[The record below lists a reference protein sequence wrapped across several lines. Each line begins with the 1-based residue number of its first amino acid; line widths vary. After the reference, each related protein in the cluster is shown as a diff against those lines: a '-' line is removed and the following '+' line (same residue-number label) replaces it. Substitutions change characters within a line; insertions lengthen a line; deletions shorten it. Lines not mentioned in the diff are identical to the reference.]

1 MNHAHTRRWIVPFAA
16 LALALVALPAF
27 AQTDFS
33 GEWSALRHEDNEG
46 RGPAPDVGDYTGL
59 LINAAARQKAE
70 AWDASVLSLPERQAQ
85 PHPAQYFMYGPRP
98 SPRIEK
104 VLDPVSGDLLAY
116 TLAGTFGRADRTIWL
131 DGRPHPSEY
140 AEHTWHGFSTGE
152 WDGDTIVIT
161 TTHIKYGVVWCNGVP
176 ASPEATVTERW
187 IRYDDRLMVL
197 MHVDDPMYLD
207 EPLVRTNVLELDPS
221 QHTGRITPFESVDEV
236 VTRSTGN
243 VPHYPMGTQ
252 HRGFAQRVGLPYEVT
267 RGGSETMYPEYQ
279 ARVQELLRQL
289 ETEEGASND

>member
-1 MNHAHTRRWIVPFAA
+1 MHNVCIRRWVTSFAVLVIGASAVPAS
-16 LALALVALPAF
+16 

-33 GEWSALRHEDNEG
+33 GEWSALRHEDNED
-46 RGPAPDVGDYTGL
+46 RGPGPDLGDYTGL
-59 LINAAARQKAE
+59 PLNDAARQKAE

-152 WDGDTIVIT
+152 WDGDTLVIT
-161 TTHIKYGVVWCNGVP
+161 TTHIKYGVVRRNGVP
-176 ASPEATVTERW
+176 SSPQAVVTERW
-187 IRYDDRLMVL
+187 TRYGNRLMVL
-197 MHVDDPMYLD
+197 MHVDDPIYLD

-236 VTRSTGN
+236 LARETGN
-243 VPHYPMGTQ
+243 VPHYPLGTK
-252 HRGFAQRVGLPYEVT
+252 HRGFAERVGLPFEVT
-267 RGGSETMYPEYQ
+267 QGGAEKMYPEYQ
-279 ARVQELLRQL
+279 ARVQELLAEL
-289 ETEEGASND
+289 KGDGDNE